1 MLKHEKNSNFL
12 QATISEVYRIAVAFY
27 PLNILGAQGVIS
39 VKGQAMTIKQAIQLI
54 EKTVITHFSTM
65 LQT

>member
-12 QATISEVYRIAVAFY
+12 QATISEVYRIAVAFL
-27 PLNILGAQGVIS
+27 PAQHPRS
-39 VKGQAMTIKQAIQLI
+39 TRSNLSKGQAMTIKQAIQLI